1 MKAFLTA
8 TIYAATILSCLAAVG
23 QSPIPP
29 PDNGDRETASAL
41 AAARERGARSAQ
53 TDIQRGIFRILD
65 YGAPLPPNSGRRVD
79 PQTHYSLESI
89 GGCVVSRRFAVEVE
103 AYNDAMRAWHAKHKP

>member
-1 MKAFLTA
+1 MKTFLAA
-8 TIYAATILSCLAAVG
+8 TIYAATILGCVAAAA

-29 PDNGDRETASAL
+29 PNNDDSETAPAL
-41 AAARERGARSAQ
+41 AAARDRGTRSAH

-65 YGAPLPPNSGRRVD
+65 YGAPLPPDSGRRVD

-103 AYNDAMRAWHAKHKP
+103 AYNDAMRTWHARHKR